1 LIVKARLDELEPHY
15 TSALQNHVEDPSEAV
30 LHRAYELGRKAL
42 DDELGVLEMAFLYH
56 AAILKLLPAARTPE
70 QSAQLLKAAESFFI
84 ESLAPFEMT
93 LRAVRDANKAL
104 RQLNEK
110 LEEEAKRIAVS
121 LHEETGQFLACT
133 YLALDEIRRDL
144 PVRYRGHLEKVR
156 DLLEQIAEHLRQL
169 SHEIRPTVLDDYGLV
184 PALEF
189 LASGISKR
197 SKLKIT
203 VDGAANGRFPA
214 SVETAIYRIVA
225 EALTNVSKHAR
236 ASRVNVR
243 LRQKAR
249 TVHCWIT
256 DNGIGFTNPA
266 TTAKDKHPGLGLTGI
281 RQRLDAIGGT
291 FQIESERGRGSQ
303 IHISIPL
310 ER

>member
-1 LIVKARLDELEPHY
+1 MKARLEELGPHY
-15 TSALQNHVEDPSEAV
+15 TSALQNHVEDPREAV

-56 AAILKLLPAARTPE
+56 AAILKLLSTARTPE
-70 QSAQLLKAAESFFI
+70 QSARLLKAAESFFI

-93 LRAVRDANKAL
+93 HRAVRDANKAL

-110 LEEEAKRIAVS
+110 LEEEAKRIAIS

-144 PVRYRGHLEKVR
+144 PARYRGRLQKVR

-169 SHEIRPTVLDDYGLV
+169 SHELRPTILDDYGLV

-189 LASGISKR
+189 LAGGISKR

-203 VDGAANGRFPA
+203 VDGAPNGRFPA

-225 EALTNVSKHAR
+225 EALTNASKHAR

-243 LRQKAR
+243 LRQQAR

-256 DNGIGFTNPA
+256 DNGIGFDNRA
-266 TTAKDKHPGLGLTGI
+266 ARQKDKHRGLGLTGI

-291 FQIESERGRGSQ
+291 IQIESERGHGSR

>member
-1 LIVKARLDELEPHY
+1 MKARLNELEPHY
-15 TSALQNHVEDPSEAV
+15 TSALQNHFEKPSEAV

-42 DDELGVLEMAFLYH
+42 DDDLGVLEMAFLYH
-56 AAILKLLPAARTPE
+56 AAIRKLLPAARTPE
-70 QSAQLLKAAESFFI
+70 QSAGLLKAAESFFI

-93 LRAVRDANKAL
+93 HRAVRDANRAL

-110 LEEEAKRIAVS
+110 LEEEAKRIAIS

-133 YLALDEIRRDL
+133 YLALAEIRRDL
-144 PVRYRGHLEKVR
+144 PVRYRGRLQKVR

-169 SHEIRPTVLDDYGLV
+169 SHELRPTVLDDYGLM

-225 EALTNVSKHAR
+225 EAVTNASKHAR

-249 TVHCWIT
+249 TVHCWVT
-256 DNGIGFTNPA
+256 DNGIGFTSPA
-266 TTAKDKHPGLGLTGI
+266 TTAKDKHHGLGLTGI

-291 FQIESERGRGSQ
+291 FQIESERGHGSQ

>member
-1 LIVKARLDELEPHY
+1 MKARLEELGPHY
-15 TSALQNHVEDPSEAV
+15 TSALQNHVDNPSEAV
-30 LHRAYELGRKAL
+30 LHRAYQLGRKAL

-56 AAILKLLPAARTPE
+56 AAILKLLSAARTPE
-70 QSAQLLKAAESFFI
+70 QSSRVLKVAESFFI

-93 LRAVRDANKAL
+93 HRAVRDANRAL

-110 LEEEAKRIAVS
+110 LEEEAKRIATS

-144 PVRYRGHLEKVR
+144 PARYRGRLQKVR

-169 SHEIRPTVLDDYGLV
+169 SHELRPTVLDDYGLV

-189 LASGISKR
+189 LAGGISKR

-203 VDGAANGRFPA
+203 VEGAPNGRFPA

-243 LRQKAR
+243 LRQQAR

-256 DNGIGFTNPA
+256 DNGIGFDNRA
-266 TTAKDKHPGLGLTGI
+266 ARAKDKHRGLGLTGI

-291 FQIESERGRGSQ
+291 FHIESERGHGSQ

>member
-1 LIVKARLDELEPHY
+1 MKARLNELEPHY
-15 TSALQNHVEDPSEAV
+15 TSALQNHFEDPSEAV

-42 DDELGVLEMAFLYH
+42 DDDLGVLEMAFLYH

-70 QSAQLLKAAESFFI
+70 QSARLLKVAESFFI

-93 LRAVRDANKAL
+93 HRAVRDANRAL

-110 LEEEAKRIAVS
+110 LEEEVKRIAIS

-144 PVRYRGHLEKVR
+144 PVRYQGRLQKVR

-169 SHEIRPTVLDDYGLV
+169 SHELRPTVLDDYGLV

-189 LASGISKR
+189 LAAGISKR

-203 VDGAANGRFPA
+203 VDGAGNGRFPA

-225 EALTNVSKHAR
+225 EALTNASKHAR

-243 LRQKAR
+243 LRQQGR
-249 TVHCWIT
+249 TAHCWIT
-256 DNGIGFTNPA
+256 DNGIGFISP
-266 TTAKDKHPGLGLTGI
+266 TTKDKHSGLGLTGI

-291 FQIESERGRGSQ
+291 LQIESERGRGSQ

-310 ER
+310 EK